1 MLKNFMCTSVYS
13 GQRESGESLALHL
26 PLLLQTSLCFQDWIL
41 KLCPSIDVTE
51 NTMHCHK

>member
-51 NTMHCHK
+51 NTMLCHE